1 MVSSEDGNHGVQKN
15 KKTQTL
21 DCVRKTLKECI
32 VVIAS
37 RDVSKS
43 DRFCNM
49 SSGKESQEQ
58 VSHEAQVQISTL
70 IKKIEINE
78 ETDNFV

>member
-1 MVSSEDGNHGVQKN
+1 M
-15 KKTQTL
+15 L
-21 DCVRKTLKECI
+21 F
-32 VVIAS
+32 AS

-78 ETDNFV
+78 ETDNFVWRTNVDLVTTTMQ